1 MSSRLVFC
9 LLLVALS
16 VVLVWAF
23 RPPQGNADGRSPM
36 PHLADQ
42 GQVVNPD
49 CGLG

>member
-1 MSSRLVFC
+1 MSSRLVFS
-9 LLLVALS
+9 LFLVALS

-23 RPPQGNADGRSPM
+23 RPPQGNAGGRPAM
-36 PHLADQ
+36 PHVAEQ